1 MTSHGTVT
9 LSLWRDYKDEARRL
23 PGMHLGTVA
32 VTGDG
37 PGSARE
43 FYRSGVRRAELV
55 TVADLSSDA
64 EPASVVRILDLVRE
78 LTAWGIVVDWRVRLI
93 DAPACWPMLAH
104 LYPPREVDGLVGA
117 DRLRS
122 DWADGF
128 FLGKCQYRKGPGFL
142 EIRDHRA
149 GVLNRIIIDEPDYIA
164 AVDAIRDTAEARGV
178 PAAVMADLV
187 AESLVLRVGDLHWWA
202 PYRPRR
208 WAQPPFYV

>member
-1 MTSHGTVT
+1 MTPRGTVT
-9 LSLWRDYKDEARRL
+9 LSLWRDYQDEARRL

-32 VTGDG
+32 VTGEAA
-37 PGSARE
+37 GSARE

-55 TVADLSSDA
+55 GVADLSADA
-64 EPASVVRILDLVRE
+64 EPAAVVRTLDLVRE

-93 DAPACWPMLAH
+93 DAAAYWPMLAH
-104 LYPPREVDGLVGA
+104 LYPPREVDGPVGA

-128 FLGKCQYRKGPGFL
+128 FLGKCQYRQGPGFL

-149 GVLNRIIIDEPDYIA
+149 GVLNRIVIDEPDYLA
-164 AVDAIRDTAEARGV
+164 AVDAVRGDPLAPGV
-178 PAAVMADLV
+178 AAAVMADLA
-187 AESLVLRVGDLHWWA
+187 AESLVLRVGGLHWWA
-202 PYRPRR
+202 PHRPRR